1 MLNHRDAIY
10 AKYGAPPETE
20 EEREWR
26 RRQRER
32 PQPKPEAPRH
42 QLDTVPPTLAQIDQR
57 IEQRVAAEHEFMIG
71 ILAELVAQLQSD
83 AEMKGPPGPAG
94 PRGEQGLSG
103 LPGPQGESGP
113 RGEPG
118 SKGEKGDPGPRGE
131 RGAKGELPVVKLWAP
146 ETVYYTG
153 DVVTFDGGTFQ
164 ARRDTGQAPT
174 HSDWICLAT
183 AGRDGQSV
191 KVREFDEG
199 AEYRCNDLVACNG
212 GSWIALKDAPGP
224 LPGAG
229 WQLVASPGKRGA
241 PGAKGECGERGPK
254 GDKGDP
260 GLSAQIIRSWHVDR
274 KYFVATPILAGGDTG
289 PPLELRSLFEE
300 YHSQVE
306 RGRER

>member
-1 MLNHRDAIY
+1 
-10 AKYGAPPETE
+10 
-20 EEREWR
+20 
-26 RRQRER
+26 
-32 PQPKPEAPRH
+32 
-42 QLDTVPPTLAQIDQR
+42 VPPTLAQIDQR

-71 ILAELVAQLQSD
+71 ILAELVALLQSD

-94 PRGEQGLSG
+94 PRGEQGLPG

-118 SKGEKGDPGPRGE
+118 PKGERGDSGPPGE
-131 RGAKGELPVVKLWAP
+131 RGAKGELPAVKLWAP
-146 ETVYYTG
+146 ETVYYAG

-191 KVREFDEG
+191 KVCGTFNEA
-199 AEYRCNDLVACNG
+199 AEYRCNDLVASNG

-241 PGAKGECGERGPK
+241 AGAKGEWGERGPK

-260 GLSAQIIRSWHVDR
+260 GLSAQIIRSWHIDR
-274 KYFVATPILAGGDTG
+274 ERFVATPILAGGDTG
-289 PPLELRSLFEE
+289 PPLDLRPFFEE
-300 YHSQVE
+300 YHSEVE
-306 RGRER
+306 RSRE